1 MILITPDDGPDGL
14 TEIIDS
20 VQQQLS
26 DMRVELDRLY
36 RKIQADEL
44 DELSSAGKQMVEIRQ
59 WLKIAIEAEV
69 HLEKRRKE
77 KEGIVHDYAIKLDEA
92 KSAIGR
98 KLEPLPKRKMVAAMF
113 LLQDVSLAVGLRRVA
128 AISALFVLVLQS
140 ACIDTGRLLDY
151 GYEYTDMREL
161 IIALL
166 ICSYGVWLWR
176 KIADEKSRFVTV

>member
-36 RKIQADEL
+36 RKIQAGEL
-44 DELSSAGKQMVEIRQ
+44 EELSAAGKQMVEIRQ

-77 KEGIVHDYAIKLDEA
+77 KEGIVHDFAINLNEA
-92 KSAIGR
+92 KSSIGS
-98 KLEPLPKRKMVAAMF
+98 KL
-113 LLQDVSLAVGLRRVA
+113 DSLRR
-128 AISALFVLVLQS
+128 
-140 ACIDTGRLLDY
+140 DRGN
-151 GYEYTDMREL
+151 
-161 IIALL
+161 
-166 ICSYGVWLWR
+166 
-176 KIADEKSRFVTV
+176 

>member
-77 KEGIVHDYAIKLDEA
+77 KEGIV
-92 KSAIGR
+92 
-98 KLEPLPKRKMVAAMF
+98 
-113 LLQDVSLAVGLRRVA
+113 
-128 AISALFVLVLQS
+128 
-140 ACIDTGRLLDY
+140 
-151 GYEYTDMREL
+151 
-161 IIALL
+161 
-166 ICSYGVWLWR
+166 
-176 KIADEKSRFVTV
+176 